1 MIVLDLR
8 RGAGCTD
15 HPAVKLPS
23 LLSRY
28 AGERELGFLFDPNDL
43 PLEAVKLILARHGYT
58 LSELR
63 EAEGG
68 MLILVARRGG

>member
-1 MIVLDLR
+1 MLDLR
-8 RGAGCTD
+8 RGAGCTE

-43 PLEAVKLILARHGYT
+43 PPEAVKLILTRHGYA